1 MIRRVFTGP
10 DTLARHPG
18 EADAPPVTAQ
28 QIEEALAAGRF
39 SLAYQPL
46 LTAARDALVGCEVLL
61 RWRDPKQGDVP
72 PNAIIPVAER
82 TGLIFEIGDW
92 VLAQA
97 CLQLARWRTD
107 PAWEDVSVWVNI
119 SALQLADV
127 RFPARVAAAVRDAGI
142 DGSGLCL
149 EVTESALVDVSSP
162 NSLAV
167 MAELRAMGVRLVLDD
182 FGTGYSSLSYLRHLP
197 IDGLKLDRSFTA
209 QITTDA
215 SVAPIVRAVT
225 DMAHALGVSL
235 VAEGVETQAQL
246 EAVTRCDTDT
256 VQGYLLGHPMP
267 AHRLTQWHAEWQRQ
281 PAPAPAAEPVAGV
294 HLNVGT
300 LPDRPAPALARLIAT
315 DGEALFTNAA
325 CRIYTAPAPGR
336 FDTPDFGHARKRWLS
351 ALQRDSRSGNYCA
364 TAQVTDT
371 LFRQASAVGA
381 TPLEQHLFVTS
392 MRLVVT
398 RALRRQAGARQDV
411 MAAWN
416 LFTALEH
423 RLLSSLR
430 STDRWMPGDLRPG
443 EDAG

>member
-1 MIRRVFTGP
+1 MIRGVFTGP

-82 TGLIFEIGDW
+82 TGLIFELGDW

-127 RFPARVAAAVRDAGI
+127 RFPARVAGALRDAGI

-182 FGTGYSSLSYLRHLP
+182 FGTGYSSLSYLKRFPL
-197 IDGLKLDRSFTA
+197 DTLKIDRSFVDGLGSEDEDSA
-209 QITTDA
+209 IVAAIVQLA
-215 SVAPIVRAVT
+215 STLDLTV
-225 DMAHALGVSL
+225 
-235 VAEGVETQAQL
+235 VAEGVETEEQLAQL
-246 EAVTRCDTDT
+246 LSLHCDLA
-256 VQGYLLGHPMP
+256 QGYLLSRPID
-267 AHRLTQWHAEWQRQ
+267 ALDLERLL
-281 PAPAPAAEPVAGV
+281 G
-294 HLNVGT
+294 
-300 LPDRPAPALARLIAT
+300 
-315 DGEALFTNAA
+315 
-325 CRIYTAPAPGR
+325 
-336 FDTPDFGHARKRWLS
+336 DTPDPVL
-351 ALQRDSRSGNYCA
+351 
-364 TAQVTDT
+364 
-371 LFRQASAVGA
+371 
-381 TPLEQHLFVTS
+381 
-392 MRLVVT
+392 
-398 RALRRQAGARQDV
+398 RAA
-411 MAAWN
+411 
-416 LFTALEH
+416 
-423 RLLSSLR
+423 
-430 STDRWMPGDLRPG
+430 
-443 EDAG
+443 

>member
-1 MIRRVFTGP
+1 M
-10 DTLARHPG
+10 
-18 EADAPPVTAQ
+18 TAQ
-28 QIEEALAAGRF
+28 QIEDALIAGHF
-39 SLAYQPL
+39 SLAYQPI
-46 LTAARDALVGCEVLL
+46 LTAAQDALVGCEALL
-61 RWRDPKQGDVP
+61 RWRDPTHGDIP

-82 TGLIFEIGDW
+82 TGLIFELGDW
-92 VLAQA
+92 VLTQA
-97 CLQLARWRTD
+97 SEQLSRWRND
-107 PAWEDVSVWVNI
+107 PAWSDASVWVNI

-127 RFPARVAAAVRDAGI
+127 RFPARVAAALQSAGV

-149 EVTESALVDVSSP
+149 EVTESALVDVRSH

-215 SVAPIVRAVT
+215 SVAPIVQAVT

-235 VAEGVETQAQL
+235 VAEGVETDAQL
-246 EAVTRCDTDT
+246 EAMTRCGTDT
-256 VQGYLLGHPMP
+256 AQGYLLGRPMP
-267 AHRLTQWHAEWQRQ
+267 AHQLTRWFADWQRR
-281 PAPAPAAEPVAGV
+281 PAPAPADPRVAV
-294 HLNVGT
+294 HLNIGT
-300 LPDRPAPALARLIAT
+300 LPDRPAPALAQLLET
-315 DGEALFTNAA
+315 DGEVLFADAA
-325 CRIYTAPAPGR
+325 RRIYAAPAPGR
-336 FDTPDFGHARKRWLS
+336 FDTPDFAQARERWLN
-351 ALQRDSRSGNYCA
+351 ALRRDSHSGNYCA
-364 TAQVTDT
+364 TARVTDT
-371 LFRQASAVGA
+371 LFRQATAVGA

-398 RALRRQAGARQDV
+398 RALRRESSPRQDV

-430 STDRWMPGDLRPG
+430 STDRWMPRDLRPG
-443 EDAG
+443 EDAA